1 MGYYGHFNAEKS
13 SIMMDFQRQRVSP
26 VCFKIMGLVIQGR
39 QHCSHRV
46 PQFCEFNWVVGRS
59 IPRFHGAEI
68 SPKPNFLADHIDH
81 IYNIYIILQLGTSFQ
96 QSPAIFTLSHL
107 SREGFSS
114 NPTTFHRCE
123 AERCSRRSSRSTH
136 RPVGN
141 LFPGIR
147 GFLRRPFRGGGNDKN
162 MM

>member
-81 IYNIYIILQLGTSFQ
+81 ICNIYI
-96 QSPAIFTLSHL
+96 
-107 SREGFSS
+107 
-114 NPTTFHRCE
+114 
-123 AERCSRRSSRSTH
+123 
-136 RPVGN
+136 
-141 LFPGIR
+141 
-147 GFLRRPFRGGGNDKN
+147 
-162 MM
+162 